1 MNNKLYWK
9 STKIYKIYKN
19 KKWVGI
25 DTVPNIKNSGKIK
38 KIVVENAENF
48 GGSSAGTA
56 EKEKTEWFD
65 ADGELDDDETAMLK
79 RLYLEKTGMVQAGR
93 DT

>member
-1 MNNKLYWK
+1 M
-9 STKIYKIYKN
+9 
-19 KKWVGI
+19 
-25 DTVPNIKNSGKIK
+25 
-38 KIVVENAENF
+38 ENAENF

-65 ADGELDDDETAMLK
+65 ADGELDDDDETAMLK

>member
-1 MNNKLYWK
+1 M
-9 STKIYKIYKN
+9 
-19 KKWVGI
+19 
-25 DTVPNIKNSGKIK
+25 
-38 KIVVENAENF
+38 
-48 GGSSAGTA
+48 A